1 VFVMALCILVRPPR
15 VGANVFLVPVQ
26 WTEYHAYSEFVAG
39 LQTLSSSPIA
49 WLDAVGFSVE
59 GRPIW
64 AIKISDY
71 PNLKEPHEPD
81 VLFVGLHHAREWISA
96 EVPYYFAWKLVELYD
111 SDPVVRRC
119 VDNCEIWIV
128 PVLNPDGLE
137 FSRGYFEC
145 TECPGENSRYWRRNR
160 VNNGDGSFG
169 VDLNRNYGTFNWG
182 QDVAEGIADGSPNTT
197 DVTYWGPSAFSEP
210 ETVAMRDLILDVEND
225 FQAVVSYHSYWQM
238 IAYPWGYTPDPP
250 VDASSM
256 EVLSQG
262 MAATIQAVHGEE
274 YTVIQAGAT
283 YLTVGDM
290 GDWVYEQKGIPGLTI
305 ELRPD
310 NPEFD
315 LVNFELPEDEIL
327 TTCEEN
333 WAAAL
338 FLMNWVLAQHPLT
351 PTDWGSIL
359 LTYGPVIAGG
369 TAIIIACVVF
379 VIVVYRRRNSV

>member
-1 VFVMALCILVRPPR
+1 MS
-15 VGANVFLVPVQ
+15 LVPVQ
-26 WTEYHAYSEFVAG
+26 WTEYHTYSEFAAG
-39 LQTLSSSPIA
+39 LLALSSSPIV
-49 WLDAVGFSVE
+49 WLDAVGYSVE

-71 PNLKEPHEPD
+71 PNIKERHEPD

-111 SDPVVRRC
+111 SDPVVKRF

-128 PVLNPDGLE
+128 PVVNPDGLE
-137 FSRGYFEC
+137 FCRAYFESP
-145 TECPGENSRYWRRNR
+145 ESPGENSRYWRKNR
-160 VNNGDGSFG
+160 VNNSDGTFG
-169 VDLNRNYGTFNWG
+169 VDLNRNYGTSNWG
-182 QDVAEGIADGSPNTT
+182 QDVEEGIADGSPNPI
-197 DVTYWGPSAFSEP
+197 DETYWGPSAFSEP

-250 VDASSM
+250 VDAASM
-256 EVLSQG
+256 EALSQG
-262 MAATIQAVHGEE
+262 MAEAIHAVHGEE
-274 YTVIQAGAT
+274 YTVVQGGAT

-290 GDWVYEQKGIPGLTI
+290 GDWVYEEKGIPGLTI
-305 ELRPD
+305 ELRPN

-315 LVNFELPEDEIL
+315 LTYFELPEAEIL
-327 TTCEEN
+327 PTCEEN

-351 PTDWGSIL
+351 LTDWGSML
-359 LTYGPVIAGG
+359 LTYGPVIVGG
-369 TAIIIACVVF
+369 TAIIIACVVL
-379 VIVVYRRRNSV
+379 VIVVYRRRASV